1 MKPYLQIIA
10 AFALTAIIQAASA
23 QSDPTATSA
32 FAIVDAVDGNPLG
45 TNATVFAGS
54 RVNVRIS
61 FDLGNVTDTS
71 STNTANNYLSRMSP
85 NLQLSYTPESGTLS
99 ASEEMDLFSF
109 MLDMSQ
115 GLGLMNLYRP
125 MGNIADAPDFF
136 NGQLLSITQN
146 DGTLGL
152 VISNEPPALAAF
164 PRGVWCPSPT
174 GNSCRLDI
182 IDITFPLPTTIP
194 TGTLTITMEGTVF
207 RGTQAFTLDSADVT
221 FDVVEGYEFS
231 ITDNNDTNTADPDVD
246 VAEGGTATFDVTLSP
261 AMPAISND
269 ITLPWSVTAGTATA
283 DDFGGTLPSGS
294 LTFAANTD
302 VTTQTISIPIP
313 ADMVA
318 EGEEAFTLAL
328 GTPTPATTGGVNVTA
343 DTTAVTV
350 TIAASDAA
358 TVAFDSAE
366 GVAVVGQ
373 DDDYQ
378 ISLQNGVSLPLGT
391 TLSVPYTVTGTAA
404 TGEFTATAS
413 PIEITGAGPGV
424 INIDVPEPANI
435 ADVVDDTIILT
446 LGTPSFSIG
455 GTGFTAPMLGTNSV
469 LTLTIVQGFV
479 VTVDD
484 VTVAAEG
491 GTADLM
497 VSVTP
502 TPEEPITV
510 NLATGATGD
519 SATAG
524 EDYDAV
530 TTTVSFGIGETS
542 QMVSVP
548 ITNDVVT
555 EGDESFT
562 VTLSAPPDLM
572 SPLSGVPVPVMADDT
587 ASVTISANDRL
598 MVSLEPASIGVI
610 DQPNT
615 YTVSLGDSQLPATG
629 AGRLTVPYTITG
641 TAVEGTDYTDETVEG
656 TTPTPG
662 RVEIEAG
669 TSAENILINILPG
682 ATEGRQFTIALGT
695 PTLTGIA
702 GALAPMPLPPAEGG
716 SREIEIVRGF
726 VISMVTPD
734 PDPLEV
740 GEGETAQFMAA
751 LMPASATAITVP
763 WTVSGSG
770 DNAAED
776 ADFAGVTGSITFAP
790 GETSAMIDVVVAD
803 NTQYEAERGF
813 TVMLGTPTPATA
825 DFPMDGPTGLPVAL
839 GSPNNANG
847 LISDDPLTVV
857 LTGPADVR
865 EGQTETYTVSLNG
878 DVGGIED
885 VLDADVTVDF
895 TLTPVDADDPI
906 GGPPIDAPVEG
917 TDVEAGADYN
927 PLAVSPLTIS
937 TSTGGTQ
944 ATLEIV
950 FFDDE
955 VDDAEE
961 RLDLELGT
969 IGGGGTADIMAGDP
983 TLIEITILEVD
994 VEQRTQAME
1003 NTLAVFGRSV
1013 AGDLVRMMEAR
1024 TSSARSASQSGSQ
1037 AIIGGKR
1044 LSADWLRSA
1053 LSGKKAAATGG
1064 DTSTGGT
1071 TIADGDGNT
1080 VTGAPALVG
1089 SETTALGGGDFVTG
1103 AGGLATDGDTSA
1115 ELSSIQ
1121 PTVALVRD
1129 GLSMVGLNVGETGV
1143 SYHSVDLRRLLAGSS
1158 FQLALN
1164 GEGGQAGSWTVWG
1177 RGSITNFDGRPGNDF
1192 SVDGDMFSGQ
1202 IGIDTHVNANMLAG
1216 LAVNYSEG
1224 DSDYD
1229 FTEGTRGNIETELT
1243 SVHPYVQWSGESGL
1257 DLWVMLGYGEGDAT
1271 LEDESGAVETDLDM
1285 KMAAAGVRRDV
1296 DQLGYLDWALK
1307 ADVFF
1312 MRLEAD
1318 ERVDLL
1324 NAVEADTWQLR
1335 LAVEGSKDLLLDGD
1349 ASMKGVGEIGWRLDG
1364 GDAETGMGIE
1374 IGGGL
1379 DYANPNAG
1387 LTVTARGHYL
1397 LAHRDSDFD
1406 EWGASISASFDPGVV
1421 GRGLRLSLTPTL
1433 GAASGG
1439 ADRLWEDNSLIESAV
1454 DNLDDSVTPDM
1465 TMGAEAAYGMAV
1477 MNDRG
1482 LFTPFSEL
1490 SWSDQNSRTR
1500 LGARMELLM
1509 PSRMDIGFAF
1519 YGEQE
1524 YQAGAADGVS
1534 GVLESRVRRSFAH
1547 DMGVIDLFGKM
1558 QSGTSDDYQIGVE
1571 TKLNF

>member
-1 MKPYLQIIA
+1 MNSLLGGFTTTAVPTAQGLLDAANLWRDVGVDVDGNDAVDQVDAIVMFLSYNPNLAGLRGSPEGVNSLLGGFTTTRFPTAQELLDNALNPALAKYLNLIINSMNHYQEQLGMKQYLQIIT
-10 AFALTAIIQAASA
+10 AFALTTILQAASA
-23 QSDPTATSA
+23 QPTVTPRLT
-32 FAIVDAVDGNPLG
+32 ILDGDGNPMG
-45 TNATVFAGS
+45 TSATVFAGS
-54 RVNVRIS
+54 NINVRLSVELSSITSTMSPDADNFLSGVSLDLDPS
-61 FDLGNVTDTS
+61 FTS
-71 STNTANNYLSRMSP
+71 STTPPADPDTIDGWIISMLTASDGFNVARI
-85 NLQLSYTPESGTLS
+85 LQPQTDFSDQPAS
-99 ASEEMDLFSF
+99 ASNFLNT
-109 MLDMSQ
+109 Q
-115 GLGLMNLYRP
+115 T
-125 MGNIADAPDFF
+125 IAV
-136 NGQLLSITQN
+136 NN
-146 DGTLGL
+146 DPLATLRRVTTTWSHSNFDTPPL
-152 VISNEPPALAAF
+152 V
-164 PRGVWCPSPT
+164 PRGVWCPAPVSSACT
-174 GNSCRLDI
+174 LEI
-182 IDITFPLPTTIP
+182 ADITLPLPSETTA
-194 TGTLTITMEGTVF
+194 GRLTLAVPEVSSFVSQGDTMV
-207 RGTQAFTLDSADVT
+207 QISVPDVT
-221 FDVVEGYEFS
+221 FDVVSGYEFS
-231 ITDNNDTNTADPDVD
+231 IAGGAAVD
-246 VAEGGTATFDVTLSP
+246 VAEGDTATFDVTLSP
-261 AMPAISND
+261 TSPP
-269 ITLPWSVTAGTATA
+269 ITELINVPWSVTADATTA

-294 LTFAANTD
+294 LMFAAGT
-302 VTTQTISIPIP
+302 TTQTISIDIS
-313 ADMVA
+313 ADMLA
-318 EGEEAFTLAL
+318 EGPEMFTLAL
-328 GTPTPATTGGVNVTA
+328 DALDTTTTVDDSNVSVTA
-343 DTTAVTV
+343 DTTPVTV
-350 TIAASDAA
+350 TIAASDVA
-358 TVAFDSAE
+358 TVSFASAN

-373 DDDYQ
+373 TGMYS
-378 ISLQNGVSLPLGT
+378 ISLDNMVSLPLGT

-404 TGEFTATAS
+404 TGEFTATPAS
-413 PIEITGAGPGV
+413 TIPITGSGPGV
-424 INIDVPEPANI
+424 INIEVPTPMPPATIDDVEG
-435 ADVVDDTIILT
+435 DTIILT
-446 LGTPSFSIG
+446 LGAPSFSSG
-455 GTGFTAPMLGTNSV
+455 GAGLTTPMLGTNSE
-469 LTLTIVQGFV
+469 LTLTIVQ
-479 VTVDD
+479 
-484 VTVAAEG
+484 
-491 GTADLM
+491 
-497 VSVTP
+497 
-502 TPEEPITV
+502 
-510 NLATGATGD
+510 
-519 SATAG
+519 
-524 EDYDAV
+524 
-530 TTTVSFGIGETS
+530 
-542 QMVSVP
+542 
-548 ITNDVVT
+548 
-555 EGDESFT
+555 
-562 VTLSAPPDLM
+562 
-572 SPLSGVPVPVMADDT
+572 
-587 ASVTISANDRL
+587 
-598 MVSLEPASIGVI
+598 
-610 DQPNT
+610 
-615 YTVSLGDSQLPATG
+615 
-629 AGRLTVPYTITG
+629 
-641 TAVEGTDYTDETVEG
+641 
-656 TTPTPG
+656 
-662 RVEIEAG
+662 
-669 TSAENILINILPG
+669 
-682 ATEGRQFTIALGT
+682 
-695 PTLTGIA
+695 
-702 GALAPMPLPPAEGG
+702 
-716 SREIEIVRGF
+716 GF

-751 LMPASATAITVP
+751 LMPPSATAITVS

-770 DNAAED
+770 DDAAED
-776 ADFAGVTGSITFAP
+776 ADFAGVTGSTTFEP
-790 GETSAMIDVVVAD
+790 GETRAMIDVTVAD
-803 NTQYEAERGF
+803 DAQYEAEEGF
-813 TVMLGTPTPATA
+813 TVTLGTPTPATA
-825 DFPMDGPTGLPVAL
+825 DFPDGGPTGLPVITL
-839 GSPNNANG
+839 GSPDNAADG

-878 DVGGIED
+878 DVGGID
-885 VLDADVTVDF
+885 IDPVMVDL
-895 TLTPVDADDPI
+895 TLTPMDADGSGPI
-906 GGPPIDAPVEG
+906 EAPGEG
-917 TDVEAGADYN
+917 TDYN
-927 PLAVSPLTIS
+927 PSPASPSPASPITLTIPR
-937 TSTGGTQ
+937 GQTQ
-944 ATLEIV
+944 ATLEIEFV
-950 FFDDE
+950 DDE
-955 VDDAEE
+955 VADAEE
-961 RLDLELGT
+961 RLDLALGT
-969 IGGGGTADIMAGDP
+969 IGGGGTADIIAGDP
-983 TLIEITILEVD
+983 ALIEITISEVD
-994 VEQRTQAME
+994 IEQRTQAME

-1024 TSSARSASQSGSQ
+1024 TSSARSASQGGGSQ

-1089 SETTALGGGDFVTG
+1089 GETTALGGGDFVTG

-1129 GLSMVGLNVGETGV
+1129 GLSMIGLNFGETGV

-1296 DQLGYLDWALK
+1296 DKLGYLDWALK

-1318 ERVDLL
+1318 EQVDLL
-1324 NAVEADTWQLR
+1324 NAVEADTWRLR
-1335 LAVEGSKDLLLDGD
+1335 LALEGSKDLMLDGD
-1349 ASMKGVGEIGWRLDG
+1349 ASMKGIGEIGWRLDG

-1524 YQAGAADGVS
+1524 YRAGAADGVS

>member
-1 MKPYLQIIA
+1 M
-10 AFALTAIIQAASA
+10 AS
-23 QSDPTATSA
+23 
-32 FAIVDAVDGNPLG
+32 
-45 TNATVFAGS
+45 
-54 RVNVRIS
+54 
-61 FDLGNVTDTS
+61 
-71 STNTANNYLSRMSP
+71 
-85 NLQLSYTPESGTLS
+85 
-99 ASEEMDLFSF
+99 
-109 MLDMSQ
+109 
-115 GLGLMNLYRP
+115 
-125 MGNIADAPDFF
+125 
-136 NGQLLSITQN
+136 
-146 DGTLGL
+146 
-152 VISNEPPALAAF
+152 
-164 PRGVWCPSPT
+164 
-174 GNSCRLDI
+174 
-182 IDITFPLPTTIP
+182 
-194 TGTLTITMEGTVF
+194 
-207 RGTQAFTLDSADVT
+207 
-221 FDVVEGYEFS
+221 
-231 ITDNNDTNTADPDVD
+231 
-246 VAEGGTATFDVTLSP
+246 
-261 AMPAISND
+261 
-269 ITLPWSVTAGTATA
+269 
-283 DDFGGTLPSGS
+283 
-294 LTFAANTD
+294 
-302 VTTQTISIPIP
+302 
-313 ADMVA
+313 
-318 EGEEAFTLAL
+318 
-328 GTPTPATTGGVNVTA
+328 
-343 DTTAVTV
+343 
-350 TIAASDAA
+350 
-358 TVAFDSAE
+358 
-366 GVAVVGQ
+366 
-373 DDDYQ
+373 
-378 ISLQNGVSLPLGT
+378 
-391 TLSVPYTVTGTAA
+391 
-404 TGEFTATAS
+404 
-413 PIEITGAGPGV
+413 
-424 INIDVPEPANI
+424 
-435 ADVVDDTIILT
+435 
-446 LGTPSFSIG
+446 
-455 GTGFTAPMLGTNSV
+455 
-469 LTLTIVQGFV
+469 
-479 VTVDD
+479 
-484 VTVAAEG
+484 
-491 GTADLM
+491 
-497 VSVTP
+497 
-502 TPEEPITV
+502 
-510 NLATGATGD
+510 
-519 SATAG
+519 
-524 EDYDAV
+524 
-530 TTTVSFGIGETS
+530 
-542 QMVSVP
+542 
-548 ITNDVVT
+548 
-555 EGDESFT
+555 
-562 VTLSAPPDLM
+562 
-572 SPLSGVPVPVMADDT
+572 DT
-587 ASVTISANDRL
+587 ASVTISANDAL
-598 MVSLEPASIGVI
+598 MVGLEAASVAVIG
-610 DQPNT
+610 QPNM
-615 YTVSLGDSQLPATG
+615 YTVSLMGGNQLPPTG
-629 AGRLTVPYTITG
+629 STNTLTVAYNIAGSGSDQAQAGDFTDTSGGSVTIM
-641 TAVEGTDYTDETVEG
+641 
-656 TTPTPG
+656 
-662 RVEIEAG
+662 AG
-669 TSAENILINILPG
+669 SSSADIQIDIPPG
-682 ATEGRQFTIALGT
+682 ATENRQFTITLGALTLGAGITGAPNPTIASGQGSQEITIRQGYVVTVDDLEVAEDIGT
-695 PTLTGIA
+695 ANLTVSVTPPPEESFTVNLAASDVTTMAGEDYGTVPTTVSFAMNETTQTVGVPITNDVFIEADESFDVSLSVAPGLMLPLA
-702 GALAPMPLPPAEGG
+702 GAMVPVIADETASSVTILAN
-716 SREIEIVRGF
+716 
-726 VISMVTPD
+726 
-734 PDPLEV
+734 DPLEV
-740 GEGETAQFMAA
+740 GLEPATRA
-751 LMPASATAITVP
+751 LIGRTIDYRVLLVGPNRLPPPPAE
-763 WTVSGSG
+763 VSLMV
-770 DNAAED
+770 DY
-776 ADFAGVTGSITFAP
+776 VITFPADEESRARV
-790 GETSAMIDVVVAD
+790 GEDFVLVGEPSGATGGSVTIAAGSSSAVIQIEIPEDTATEDRQFGIALVMDSVTISPPIVIIGPDGTIPSGAVSALQGMIERIEIIDV
-803 NTQYEAERGF
+803 
-813 TVMLGTPTPATA
+813 
-825 DFPMDGPTGLPVAL
+825 
-839 GSPNNANG
+839 
-847 LISDDPLTVV
+847 
-857 LTGPADVR
+857 DV
-865 EGQTETYTVSLNG
+865 
-878 DVGGIED
+878 
-885 VLDADVTVDF
+885 
-895 TLTPVDADDPI
+895 P
-906 GGPPIDAPVEG
+906 
-917 TDVEAGADYN
+917 
-927 PLAVSPLTIS
+927 
-937 TSTGGTQ
+937 
-944 ATLEIV
+944 
-950 FFDDE
+950 
-955 VDDAEE
+955 
-961 RLDLELGT
+961 
-969 IGGGGTADIMAGDP
+969 
-983 TLIEITILEVD
+983 
-994 VEQRTQAME
+994 QRTQAME

-1024 TSSARSASQSGSQ
+1024 TSSARSASQGGSQ
-1037 AIIGGKR
+1037 AIIGGRK

-1080 VTGAPALVG
+1080 LAGAPALVG
-1089 SETTALGGGDFVTG
+1089 GETTALGGSDFVTG

-1229 FTEGTRGNIETELT
+1229 FTGGTRGNIETELT

-1335 LAVEGSKDLLLDGD
+1335 LALEGSKDLLLDGD
-1349 ASMKGVGEIGWRLDG
+1349 ASMKGIGEIGWRLDG

-1387 LTVTARGHYL
+1387 ITVNARGHYL

>member
-1 MKPYLQIIA
+1 MAHKLFCILTFTYVLFSTAMVA
-10 AFALTAIIQAASA
+10 AQTW
-23 QSDPTATSA
+23 T
-32 FAIVDAVDGNPLG
+32 
-45 TNATVFAGS
+45 
-54 RVNVRIS
+54 
-61 FDLGNVTDTS
+61 
-71 STNTANNYLSRMSP
+71 
-85 NLQLSYTPESGTLS
+85 YTPELRRLDSDGNALPPGQVNVPRDQNIQFGLYFVIETDDPSNTTDPLTLGSANVGVYISGTAFTTDRLAGIVGDQPDPGTIGIGWQRNPDLLAPTGGDGS
-99 ASEEMDLFSF
+99 AVLWAAEVGGVASGSPTNRSFIGTNFVDGLQAEWIGGSGVGAQCSGLPTCEIFMGTFTMDPDATGGPLPDEAVG
-109 MLDMSQ
+109 DMT
-115 GLGLMNLYRP
+115 L
-125 MGNIADAPDFF
+125 
-136 NGQLLSITQN
+136 
-146 DGTLGL
+146 TLGGFSAVSDPITAAVAQGVAGPAVL
-152 VISNEPPALAAF
+152 VDVAD
-164 PRGVWCPSPT
+164 
-174 GNSCRLDI
+174 GNSISYFLCEPAGCPVTASFGQAVYDVTEGDSVNVEVSLSEARSSEVMI
-182 IDITFPLPTTIP
+182 PITVAASSTALPADYVVPATVTIP
-194 TGTLTITMEGTVF
+194 ANATTGTLTVIAVENTDDVPGPVDTEERTLVLEFGTLTGGIEAGSPVTTTVNIADNDDPAVTVSFGAASYSGTEGGTVDVEVTLTLPSTTPATTTPEREVVIPIASVLEGGAVAGDF
-207 RGTQAFTLDSADVT
+207 SGLPSSVTFAADASTTDLTQSFTISVVDNTVEGDRGKNIALSFGSLPTGVTAGTQASANVALQDNDSDNIVLSILPATLAEAGAATPVTVTGTLDLTSMAALASEVVVT
-221 FDVVEGYEFS
+221 LSLAGTAVNPDDYTAGALPTLTFPVGAAPGATAEAMVTLTPVEDTVVEPNETIVIGGTATGFGVTAATLNL
-231 ITDNNDTNTADPDVD
+231 TDADTATVSLTCPACNN
-246 VAEGGTATFDVTLSP
+246 VAEGGMANFIATLSAP
-261 AMPAISND
+261 VGAEVIV
-269 ITLPWSVTAGTATA
+269 PWSASGVDESDLGATSGEVM
-283 DDFGGTLPSGS
+283 FTPGGS
-294 LTFAANTD
+294 L
-302 VTTQTISIPIP
+302 TQTISLPIT
-313 ADMVA
+313 DDTLS
-318 EGEEAFTLAL
+318 EGVET
-328 GTPTPATTGGVNVTA
+328 
-343 DTTAVTV
+343 VTV
-350 TIAASDAA
+350 T
-358 TVAFDSAE
+358 
-366 GVAVVGQ
+366 
-373 DDDYQ
+373 
-378 ISLQNGVSLPLGT
+378 LG
-391 TLSVPYTVTGTAA
+391 AA
-404 TGEFTATAS
+404 TGELELRITPATGGQDRATAT
-413 PIEITGAGPGV
+413 IEAGDP
-424 INIDVPEPANI
+424 
-435 ADVVDDTIILT
+435 L
-446 LGTPSFSIG
+446 
-455 GTGFTAPMLGTNSV
+455 
-469 LTLTIVQGFV
+469 
-479 VTVDD
+479 
-484 VTVAAEG
+484 
-491 GTADLM
+491 
-497 VSVTP
+497 
-502 TPEEPITV
+502 
-510 NLATGATGD
+510 
-519 SATAG
+519 
-524 EDYDAV
+524 
-530 TTTVSFGIGETS
+530 TVSLTG
-542 QMVSVP
+542 P
-548 ITNDVVT
+548 NAAR
-555 EGDESFT
+555 EGQD
-562 VTLSAPPDLM
+562 A
-572 SPLSGVPVPVMADDT
+572 
-587 ASVTISANDRL
+587 
-598 MVSLEPASIGVI
+598 
-610 DQPNT
+610 T
-615 YTVSLGDSQLPATG
+615 YTVSLDGNNRGSVDVMATIELGGPGDDSIPDADAT
-629 AGRLTVPYTITG
+629 
-641 TAVEGTDYTDETVEG
+641 D
-656 TTPTPG
+656 
-662 RVEIEAG
+662 
-669 TSAENILINILPG
+669 
-682 ATEGRQFTIALGT
+682 F
-695 PTLTGIA
+695 
-702 GALAPMPLPPAEGG
+702 
-716 SREIEIVRGF
+716 
-726 VISMVTPD
+726 
-734 PDPLEV
+734 
-740 GEGETAQFMAA
+740 EGETFPLMLTIPAGMPSASFTLDILNTDESGEDDEELILMLTGATGGGGAA
-751 LMPASATAITVP
+751 APTVD
-763 WTVSGSG
+763 T
-770 DNAAED
+770 D
-776 ADFAGVTGSITFAP
+776 ADTIIT
-790 GETSAMIDVVVAD
+790 I
-803 NTQYEAERGF
+803 
-813 TVMLGTPTPATA
+813 
-825 DFPMDGPTGLPVAL
+825 
-839 GSPNNANG
+839 
-847 LISDDPLTVV
+847 IS
-857 LTGPADVR
+857 
-865 EGQTETYTVSLNG
+865 E
-878 DVGGIED
+878 
-885 VLDADVTVDF
+885 
-895 TLTPVDADDPI
+895 
-906 GGPPIDAPVEG
+906 
-917 TDVEAGADYN
+917 
-927 PLAVSPLTIS
+927 
-937 TSTGGTQ
+937 
-944 ATLEIV
+944 
-950 FFDDE
+950 
-955 VDDAEE
+955 
-961 RLDLELGT
+961 LDLEG
-969 IGGGGTADIMAGDP
+969 
-983 TLIEITILEVD
+983 
-994 VEQRTQAME
+994 RTQAME

-1089 SETTALGGGDFVTG
+1089 GETTALGGSDFVTG

-1229 FTEGTRGNIETELT
+1229 FTGGTRGNIETELT

-1318 ERVDLL
+1318 EQVDLL

-1335 LAVEGSKDLLLDGD
+1335 LALEGSKDLLLDGD
-1349 ASMKGVGEIGWRLDG
+1349 ASMKGIGEIGWRLDG

-1387 LTVTARGHYL
+1387 ITVNARGHYL

>member
-1 MKPYLQIIA
+1 MA
-10 AFALTAIIQAASA
+10 E
-23 QSDPTATSA
+23 
-32 FAIVDAVDGNPLG
+32 
-45 TNATVFAGS
+45 NA
-54 RVNVRIS
+54 
-61 FDLGNVTDTS
+61 
-71 STNTANNYLSRMSP
+71 
-85 NLQLSYTPESGTLS
+85 
-99 ASEEMDLFSF
+99 
-109 MLDMSQ
+109 
-115 GLGLMNLYRP
+115 
-125 MGNIADAPDFF
+125 
-136 NGQLLSITQN
+136 
-146 DGTLGL
+146 
-152 VISNEPPALAAF
+152 
-164 PRGVWCPSPT
+164 
-174 GNSCRLDI
+174 
-182 IDITFPLPTTIP
+182 
-194 TGTLTITMEGTVF
+194 
-207 RGTQAFTLDSADVT
+207 
-221 FDVVEGYEFS
+221 
-231 ITDNNDTNTADPDVD
+231 
-246 VAEGGTATFDVTLSP
+246 
-261 AMPAISND
+261 
-269 ITLPWSVTAGTATA
+269 
-283 DDFGGTLPSGS
+283 
-294 LTFAANTD
+294 
-302 VTTQTISIPIP
+302 
-313 ADMVA
+313 
-318 EGEEAFTLAL
+318 
-328 GTPTPATTGGVNVTA
+328 
-343 DTTAVTV
+343 
-350 TIAASDAA
+350 
-358 TVAFDSAE
+358 
-366 GVAVVGQ
+366 
-373 DDDYQ
+373 
-378 ISLQNGVSLPLGT
+378 
-391 TLSVPYTVTGTAA
+391 
-404 TGEFTATAS
+404 
-413 PIEITGAGPGV
+413 
-424 INIDVPEPANI
+424 
-435 ADVVDDTIILT
+435 
-446 LGTPSFSIG
+446 
-455 GTGFTAPMLGTNSV
+455 
-469 LTLTIVQGFV
+469 
-479 VTVDD
+479 
-484 VTVAAEG
+484 
-491 GTADLM
+491 GTADLT
-497 VSVTP
+497 VSVVP
-502 TPEEPITV
+502 TPEAPFTV
-510 NLATGATGD
+510 ELATSNG
-519 SATAG
+519 SALAG

-530 TTTVSFGIGETS
+530 TTTVSFGIGDTTQTVTVPIINDVVTEAAESFTVTLSSPTPNMLTLGGSNVPVLADDTASVTISANDELSVGLEPASVAVIGQPNTYTVSLMGGNQLPPTGSTNTLTVAYNIAGSGSSAAQTGDFMDTSGGSVTIMAGSSSADIQIDIPPEATENRQFTITLGALTLGAGITGALNPVIASGQGSQDITIRRGFVVTVADVTAAAEGGTADLTVSVTPTPEAPFTINLATGDSGDSAIAGEDYDAVTTTVNFDTTGDS

-548 ITNDVVT
+548 ITDDVFI
-555 EGDESFT
+555 ELDESFT

-572 SPLSGVPVPVMADDT
+572 VPLDGADVPVITDDT
-587 ASVTISANDRL
+587 ASVTISAND
-598 MVSLEPASIGVI
+598 
-610 DQPNT
+610 
-615 YTVSLGDSQLPATG
+615 
-629 AGRLTVPYTITG
+629 
-641 TAVEGTDYTDETVEG
+641 
-656 TTPTPG
+656 
-662 RVEIEAG
+662 
-669 TSAENILINILPG
+669 
-682 ATEGRQFTIALGT
+682 
-695 PTLTGIA
+695 
-702 GALAPMPLPPAEGG
+702 
-716 SREIEIVRGF
+716 
-726 VISMVTPD
+726 
-734 PDPLEV
+734 PLEV
-740 GEGETAQFMAA
+740 GLEPAPRPQIGRTIDYRVSLGENRLPPTGDVDS
-751 LMPASATAITVP
+751 L
-763 WTVSGSG
+763 TVSYTISGTG
-770 DNAAED
+770 DNPAQVGED
-776 ADFAGVTGSITFAP
+776 LNGPPDAIINTMENNIMGSVTIEAGSSSAVIQIEIPEEAIEDRQFSIALGAIAIAPVTFGEAFGTAFATFAGGGQSIA
-790 GETSAMIDVVVAD
+790 
-803 NTQYEAERGF
+803 
-813 TVMLGTPTPATA
+813 
-825 DFPMDGPTGLPVAL
+825 
-839 GSPNNANG
+839 
-847 LISDDPLTVV
+847 
-857 LTGPADVR
+857 
-865 EGQTETYTVSLNG
+865 
-878 DVGGIED
+878 GIE
-885 VLDADVTVDF
+885 
-895 TLTPVDADDPI
+895 I
-906 GGPPIDAPVEG
+906 
-917 TDVEAGADYN
+917 
-927 PLAVSPLTIS
+927 
-937 TSTGGTQ
+937 
-944 ATLEIV
+944 
-950 FFDDE
+950 
-955 VDDAEE
+955 
-961 RLDLELGT
+961 
-969 IGGGGTADIMAGDP
+969 
-983 TLIEITILEVD
+983 VD
-994 VEQRTQAME
+994 VDVPQRTQAME

-1024 TSSARSASQSGSQ
+1024 TSSARSASQGGSQ
-1037 AIIGGKR
+1037 AIIGGRK

-1080 VTGAPALVG
+1080 VAGAPALVG
-1089 SETTALGGGDFVTG
+1089 GETTALGGGDFVTG

-1229 FTEGTRGNIETELT
+1229 FTGGTRGNIETELT

-1271 LEDESGAVETDLDM
+1271 LEDDSGAVETDLDM

-1296 DQLGYLDWALK
+1296 DKLGYLDWALK

-1318 ERVDLL
+1318 ERVDML

-1335 LAVEGSKDLLLDGD
+1335 LALEGSKDLVLDGD

-1387 LTVTARGHYL
+1387 ITVNARGHYL

-1524 YQAGAADGVS
+1524 YRAGAADGVS

>member
-1 MKPYLQIIA
+1 
-10 AFALTAIIQAASA
+10 
-23 QSDPTATSA
+23 
-32 FAIVDAVDGNPLG
+32 
-45 TNATVFAGS
+45 
-54 RVNVRIS
+54 
-61 FDLGNVTDTS
+61 
-71 STNTANNYLSRMSP
+71 
-85 NLQLSYTPESGTLS
+85 
-99 ASEEMDLFSF
+99 
-109 MLDMSQ
+109 
-115 GLGLMNLYRP
+115 
-125 MGNIADAPDFF
+125 
-136 NGQLLSITQN
+136 
-146 DGTLGL
+146 
-152 VISNEPPALAAF
+152 
-164 PRGVWCPSPT
+164 
-174 GNSCRLDI
+174 
-182 IDITFPLPTTIP
+182 
-194 TGTLTITMEGTVF
+194 MEGTVF

-231 ITDNNDTNTADPDVD
+231 IADSNDADPADPDVD

-261 AMPAISND
+261 ATPAADD

-373 DDDYQ
+373 PDGYQ
-378 ISLQNGVSLPLGT
+378 ISLQNGVSLPSGT
-391 TLSVPYTVTGTAA
+391 TLSVPYTVTGTADS
-404 TGEFTATAS
+404 TEFTATAS
-413 PIEITGAGPGV
+413 PITITGAGPGV
-424 INIDVPEPANI
+424 VSINVPEPANI

-455 GTGFTAPMLGTNSV
+455 GTGLTAPMLGTNSV

-484 VTVAAEG
+484 VTVVEDA
-491 GTADLM
+491 GTADLT

-502 TPEEPITV
+502 PPEAPFTV
-510 NLATGATGD
+510 ELATSNG
-519 SATAG
+519 SALAG

-530 TTTVSFGIGETS
+530 TTTVSFGIGDTT
-542 QMVSVP
+542 QTVTVP

-555 EGDESFT
+555 EADENFT
-562 VTLSAPPDLM
+562 VTLS
-572 SPLSGVPVPVMADDT
+572 SPTPNMLTLGGSNVPVMAENT
-587 ASVTISANDRL
+587 ASVTISANDEL
-598 MVSLEPASIGVI
+598 SVGLQAASIAVI
-610 DQPNT
+610 GQPNT
-615 YTVSLGDSQLPATG
+615 YTVSLMGDNRLPATG
-629 AGRLTVPYTITG
+629 AGSLDVPYMVAGSGTPAAGGGDFTDVTRGSVTI
-641 TAVEGTDYTDETVEG
+641 A
-656 TTPTPG
+656 
-662 RVEIEAG
+662 AG
-669 TSAENILINILPG
+669 SSSADIQIMIPNG
-682 ATEGRQFTIALGT
+682 ATEGAQFTITLST
-695 PTLTGIA
+695 PTLTGIT
-702 GALAPMPLPPAEGG
+702 GAPNPMIASGQG
-716 SREIEIVRGF
+716 SRDIEIVRGF

-878 DVGGIED
+878 DVDGIGIP
-885 VLDADVTVDF
+885 DVTVPF
-895 TLTPVDADDPI
+895 TLTPVDADDPMD
-906 GGPPIDAPVEG
+906 GPPIEAPVEG

-927 PLAVSPLTIS
+927 PLAVSPLIIS
-937 TSTGGTQ
+937 TSTGETQ
-944 ATLEIV
+944 ATLEIE

-969 IGGGGTADIMAGDP
+969 ITGGGTADIMPGDP

-1080 VTGAPALVG
+1080 LAGAPALVG
-1089 SETTALGGGDFVTG
+1089 GETTALGGSDFVTG

-1229 FTEGTRGNIETELT
+1229 FTGGTRGNIETELT

-1335 LAVEGSKDLLLDGD
+1335 LALEGSKDLLLDGD
-1349 ASMKGVGEIGWRLDG
+1349 ASMKGIGEIGWRLDG

-1387 LTVTARGHYL
+1387 ITVNARGHYL

>member
-1 MKPYLQIIA
+1 MKPYLQIIT
-10 AFALTAIIQAASA
+10 AFVLTTILQAASA
-23 QSDPTATSA
+23 QTTSTVTPVLT
-32 FAIVDAVDGNPLG
+32 IMDAAGNSLG
-45 TNATVFAGS
+45 AEATVFAGS
-54 RVNVRIS
+54 DITVRVAFNLENIV
-61 FDLGNVTDTS
+61 DT
-71 STNTANNYLSRMSP
+71 TTANTADNYLSTMSP
-85 NLQLSYTPESGTLS
+85 DLTITPPAGVVDAARDTLLQ
-99 ASEEMDLFSF
+99 F
-109 MLDMSQ
+109 MLNETEGFNTMSVLQ
-115 GLGLMNLYRP
+115 PNS
-125 MGNIADAPDFF
+125 NIPNIDSFT
-136 NGQLLSITQN
+136 NGQA
-146 DGTLGL
+146 
-152 VISNEPPALAAF
+152 VIVAPSEGIVAMVFASDDPLTSPRPI
-164 PRGVWCPSPT
+164 PRGVWCPTPMSDD
-174 GNSCRLDI
+174 SCTLDVV
-182 IDITFPLPTTIP
+182 DVTFPLPTAIP
-194 TGTLTITMEGTVF
+194 AGDLTIT
-207 RGTQAFTLDSADVT
+207 LDSSIARGPTGLTEPAFAPVEVT
-221 FDVVEGYEFS
+221 FTVVEGYEFS
-231 ITDNNDTNTADPDVD
+231 IAGDVEVGVD
-246 VAEGGTATFDVTLSP
+246 EGDTATFDVTLSP
-261 AMPAISND
+261 ATPPTTESINV
-269 ITLPWSVTAGTATA
+269 PWSVTAGTADAA
-283 DDFGGTLPSGS
+283 DLGGTSSGT
-294 LTFAANTD
+294 LTFAAGT
-302 VTTQTISIPIP
+302 TTQTISIPIS

-318 EGEEAFTLAL
+318 EGEETFTLAL
-328 GTPTPATTGGVNVTA
+328 DALDTTTGGVAVTA
-343 DTTAVTV
+343 DTTAVSV

-358 TVAFDSAE
+358 TVAFDSTE

-378 ISLQNGVSLPLGT
+378 ISLQNGVSLPSGT
-391 TLSVPYTVTGTAA
+391 TLSVPYTITGTAA
-404 TGEFTATAS
+404 SSEFTATAS
-413 PIEITGAGPGV
+413 PIGIMGAGPGV
-424 INIDVPEPANI
+424 INIDVPRPVNI
-435 ADVVDDTIILT
+435 DDVEGDTIILT
-446 LGTPSFSIG
+446 LGAPSFSAG
-455 GTGFTAPMLGTNSV
+455 GTGLTAPMTDTNRDT

-484 VTVAAEG
+484 VAAAAEG

-502 TPEEPITV
+502 TPEAPITV
-510 NLATGATGD
+510 NLATGATED

-530 TTTVSFGIGETS
+530 TTTVSFGIGDTS

-548 ITNDVVT
+548 ITDDVFT

-562 VTLSAPPDLM
+562 VQLSAPPDLM
-572 SPLSGVPVPVMADDT
+572 ASLAGSDVPVMAVDD
-587 ASVTISANDRL
+587 ASVTIPANDPL
-598 MVSLEPASIGVI
+598 MVSLEPASIAVI
-610 DQPNT
+610 GQSND
-615 YTVSLGDSQLPATG
+615 YTVSLVGPHRLAAGDGLTVAYTIAGTNLPAGVTG
-629 AGRLTVPYTITG
+629 GSVPITG
-641 TAVEGTDYTDETVEG
+641 PSSSAVI
-656 TTPTPG
+656 
-662 RVEIEAG
+662 EIVIPDDATFDG
-669 TSAENILINILPG
+669 AE
-682 ATEGRQFTIALGT
+682 FTIALD
-695 PTLTGIA
+695 TLTLGNSIA
-702 GALAPMPLPPAEGG
+702 GASVPMLATGSAGQSSQTITIREGFAISISPASEVAEGG
-716 SREIEIVRGF
+716 IAEFPVSLMPLSANDITVSWS
-726 VISMVTPD
+726 VITEDGTAD
-734 PDPLEV
+734 PEDFAEV
-740 GEGETAQFMAA
+740 G
-751 LMPASATAITVP
+751 
-763 WTVSGSG
+763 
-770 DNAAED
+770 
-776 ADFAGVTGSITFAP
+776 GSITITA
-790 GETSAMIDVVVAD
+790 GEDSATINVEVVD
-803 NTQYEAERGF
+803 DTQYEGEESF
-813 TVMLGTPTPATA
+813 TVMLEMNVGDDTTA
-825 DFPMDGPTGLPVAL
+825 RLPDMNIDLPVTL
-839 GSPNNANG
+839 GTSSADG
-847 LISDDPLTVV
+847 LISDDPLRVE
-857 LTGPADVR
+857 LTGPAVVR

-878 DVGGIED
+878 DVEGIEE
-885 VLDADVTVDF
+885 LGTNVTVDF
-895 TLTPVDADDPI
+895 TLM
-906 GGPPIDAPVEG
+906 PIDADGPGPIQLPVEG
-917 TDVEAGADYN
+917 TDAGADYN
-927 PLAVSPLTIS
+927 PSSVSPLTIS
-937 TSTGGTQ
+937 TSTGETQ
-944 ATLEIV
+944 ATLDIV

-969 IGGGGTADIMAGDP
+969 IGGSGTADIMLASDP
-983 TLIEITILEVD
+983 ELIEITIREVD
-994 VEQRTQAME
+994 IEQRTQAME

-1024 TSSARSASQSGSQ
+1024 TSSARSASQGGSQ

-1089 SETTALGGGDFVTG
+1089 GETTALGGSDFVTG

-1229 FTEGTRGNIETELT
+1229 FTGGTRGNIETELT

-1335 LAVEGSKDLLLDGD
+1335 LALEGSKDLLLDGD
-1349 ASMKGVGEIGWRLDG
+1349 ASMKGIGEIGWRLDG

-1387 LTVTARGHYL
+1387 ITVNARGHYL